1 LVAEESMTQEQKRLE
16 KLVRKLQAKAAK
28 RLLAKVANPQ
38 DHTVSSDV
46 AAHETRAMFAI
57 GKKRPYTD

>member
-1 LVAEESMTQEQKRLE
+1 VNQEQKKLE
-16 KLVRKLQAKAAK
+16 KLMRKLQEKAAK
-28 RLLAKVANPQ
+28 KQLAKVANPQ

-46 AAHETRAMFAI
+46 ADSSAKAMFRE

>member
-1 LVAEESMTQEQKRLE
+1 MNQEQRRLE
-16 KLVRKLQAKAAK
+16 KLVRKLQAKSTK
-28 RLLAKVANPQ
+28 KQLAKVANPQ

-57 GKKRPYTD
+57 GKKRPYTE